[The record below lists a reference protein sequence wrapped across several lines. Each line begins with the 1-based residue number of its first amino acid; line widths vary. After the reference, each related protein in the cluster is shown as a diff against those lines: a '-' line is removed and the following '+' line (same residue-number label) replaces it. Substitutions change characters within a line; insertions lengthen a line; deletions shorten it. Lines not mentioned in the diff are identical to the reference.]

1 MSGQTPESLSLQLA
15 AILARPVSPQA
26 RARAVG
32 AVLDW
37 VGCAVAGAAS
47 PAGKTLLSLATAEG
61 QGNCRLISG
70 GRVSALAAALG
81 NGALGNVLEMDD
93 VDKRAVLHPG
103 PVIIPAALALAEAI
117 AATPEAFLN
126 AIVRGYEA
134 VIRIGR
140 AVGSGHYAYWH
151 NTGSIGGFG
160 AAAACASLLNFS
172 SEQTADA
179 LGSAGTQASGLWQVR
194 HEPASSAKQLH
205 TARSAQNGL
214 LAAQLAAHG
223 FAGPRFI
230 LEGPQGFFAATCPG
244 ADPTK
249 IVADPEADWMI
260 HDVSIK
266 PWPACRHA
274 HAAIDAALTLRPSLR
289 LDQVTAIE
297 VVSYAAAVDFCD
309 KPDPKTVVEAKFS
322 FQHAVAVTLLD
333 GPPSLEAF
341 EPAMI
346 TDPRVIDVR
355 KLIKVSAGEPYV
367 SAYPARYG
375 AEINVSLNN
384 GGTLWADA
392 RDALGDPENPLSF
405 EGLDAKTASLLAW
418 GGMSFSGADALKAAT
433 MALGT
438 GGSIS
443 DFVAALP

>member
-1 MSGQTPESLSLQLA
+1 MSGQTIESLTLQLA
-15 AILARPVSPQA
+15 RILARPVTPAA
-26 RARAVG
+26 RQRAVW

-47 PAGKTLLSLATAEG
+47 PAGQTMLALARAEG
-61 QGNCRLISG
+61 QGPCRLIG
-70 GRVSALAAALG
+70 GGLVSSSAAALG

-103 PVIIPAALALAEAI
+103 PVIIPAALALAESTH
-117 AATPEAFLN
+117 ATSEAFLD

-140 AVGSGHYAYWH
+140 AVGPAHYAFWH
-151 NTGSIGGFG
+151 TTGSVGGFG
-160 AAAACASLLNFS
+160 AAAACASLLGLS
-172 SEQTADA
+172 AEHTADA

-205 TARSAQNGL
+205 TARSAHNGV

-223 FAGPRFI
+223 FAGPRLI

-244 ADPTK
+244 ADPAA
-249 IVADPEADWMI
+249 IVADPGHDWMI

-274 HAAIDAALTLRPSLR
+274 HAAIDAALKLRPSLR
-289 LDQVTAIE
+289 LEQVTEIE
-297 VVSYAAAVDFCD
+297 VVSYGAAVDFCN
-309 KPDPKTVVEAKFS
+309 KPDPKTVIEAKFS

-333 GPPSLEAF
+333 GAPPLSAF

-346 TDPRVIDVR
+346 ADPRVVALR
-355 KLIKVSAGEPYV
+355 KLIKVSAGEPYM

-375 AEINVSLNN
+375 AEINVTLNN

-405 EGLDAKTASLLAW
+405 EGLESKTLTLLAW
-418 GGMSFSGADALKAAT
+418 GGMTVSHAKRLKAAV
-433 MALGT
+433 MALGS
-438 GGSIS
+438 GGTIG
-443 DFVAALP
+443 DVTAALP